1 VKRYSIILEQAGSAV
16 VVVCHCDANAET
28 VAEAVRAKNPLARV
42 STRDNQLAQVKALMA
57 QGKSQQE
64 AMSEVA
70 LDSALSGVGMDG
82 FKIQK

>member
-1 VKRYSIILEQAGSAV
+1 
-16 VVVCHCDANAET
+16 
-28 VAEAVRAKNPLARV
+28 
-42 STRDNQLAQVKALMA
+42 MA